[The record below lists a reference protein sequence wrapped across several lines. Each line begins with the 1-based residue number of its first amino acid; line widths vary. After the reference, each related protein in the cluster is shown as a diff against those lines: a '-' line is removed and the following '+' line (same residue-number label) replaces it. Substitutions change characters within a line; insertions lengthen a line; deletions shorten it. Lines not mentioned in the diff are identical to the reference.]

1 MAGHDKLR
9 LVSARVTNF
18 GCFHD
23 SGDVPM
29 DEVTALIAEN
39 ENGKTTFL
47 RALAWW
53 DDGSAPFDEEDRWAG
68 ADKTVVLDLVAAT
81 FRLNEAAAGA
91 LRASGVAKPP
101 PEVRVT
107 RNTQGEYRLDD
118 PATGE
123 ELVATKGPLKFDV
136 AKQTLAE
143 LLRGHT
149 SVSVA
154 AGLAASLEKALPGS
168 GIAESTI
175 ERARTE
181 VTPSL
186 EAAEQQALEA
196 AMVALEAEIATPG
209 AEADPPDALEIL
221 DPYFPKVIYYDE
233 LVDFVQDSVSYA
245 EVTADPGRHRTM
257 INLATIADVPLLE
270 IANADAHTRQ
280 RHSHTAQKTLSDEF
294 SKYWQG
300 EPVTVYVQVDETQMT
315 LTIEHKGRTQRPSRR
330 SSGLKWQLGFFV
342 NFTAEIQGDLSGA
355 VLLLDEPGLHLHI
368 KQQPKLLELF
378 DALAKDG
385 CRIVYA
391 THLSH
396 MLAPD
401 KPHRFR
407 PLVADSD
414 TPGATKVVP
423 DITAVPSKADVMQPV
438 RQALGMGIADAIG
451 FGGTNII
458 AEGWAERYVLLAM
471 SEFCRDGGLTTLST
485 STTVLP
491 AGGSGKKMLPFAAM
505 AVAESTKAV
514 VLVDDDKAG
523 RSTVTLLEKAL
534 PGAVPVVRTHEEAE
548 QTNRELEDLIAPA
561 FYVDLVNASH
571 ADVPNYKP
579 VDLIDIDL
587 TKPICNAVE
596 ERFKANA
603 LGKFQKLRPAMEL
616 QKRLELGSKRDDE
629 TLGRFASLFGRLN
642 DSLGSGR

>member
-1 MAGHDKLR
+1 MASDDKLR
-9 LVSARVTNF
+9 LISARVTNF
-18 GCFHD
+18 GCFRD
-23 SGDVPM
+23 SGDVPI

-53 DDGSAPFDEEDRWAG
+53 GDGSAAFDEEDRWAS
-68 ADKTVVLDLVAAT
+68 ADKSSVLDLVAAT
-81 FRLNEAAAGA
+81 FKLNEPAAGA
-91 LRASGVAKPP
+91 LRAAGVAKPP
-101 PEVRVT
+101 ATVRVT

-118 PATGE
+118 PATGD
-123 ELVATKGPLKFDV
+123 ELVTTKGPLKFDV
-136 AKQTLAE
+136 AKQAVVD
-143 LLRGHT
+143 LLEAYT
-149 SVSVA
+149 TVPVA
-154 AGLAASLEKALPGS
+154 AGLAASLAKALVGS
-168 GIAESTI
+168 GIAETTI
-175 ERARTE
+175 QRARSE
-181 VTPSL
+181 VAPSL
-186 EAAEQQALEA
+186 PAEDQPALEA
-196 AMVALEAEIATPG
+196 ALAQLEVEVANPG
-209 AEADPPDALEIL
+209 TEADPLAAAEIL
-221 DPYFPKVIYYDE
+221 DPYFPQLTYYDE
-233 LVDFVQDSVSYA
+233 LVDFVQDSISYA
-245 EVTADPGRHRTM
+245 EVTADPSRHRTM
-257 INLATIADVPLLE
+257 INLATIAGVPLLE

-280 RHSHTAQKTLSDEF
+280 QHSHKAQKTLSEEF

-342 NFTAEIQGDLSGA
+342 NFTAEIKDDLSGA

-378 DALAKDG
+378 DALAADG
-385 CRIVYA
+385 CRIIYT

-396 MLAPD
+396 MLSPD
-401 KPHRFR
+401 KPHTFR
-407 PLVADSD
+407 PLVADPD

-451 FGGTNII
+451 FGGTNVV

-471 SEFCRDGGLTTLST
+471 SAFCRAKGLTALST
-485 STTVLP
+485 TTTVLP

-505 AVAESTKAV
+505 AVAESTRAV

-523 RSTVTLLEKAL
+523 RSTVTLLERAL
-534 PGAVPVVRTHEEAE
+534 PGAVPLVRTHDEAE
-548 QTNRELEDLIAPA
+548 QTNRELEDVFAPA

-571 ADVPNYKP
+571 ADVAKYTPIELK
-579 VDLIDIDL
+579 DIDL
-587 TKPICNAVE
+587 SKPICNAVE
-596 ERFKANA
+596 DRFKASG

-616 QKRLELGSKRDDE
+616 QKRLELGSEPDE
-629 TLGRFASLFGRLN
+629 ATLNQFASLFDRLTDALN
-642 DSLGSGR
+642 AG